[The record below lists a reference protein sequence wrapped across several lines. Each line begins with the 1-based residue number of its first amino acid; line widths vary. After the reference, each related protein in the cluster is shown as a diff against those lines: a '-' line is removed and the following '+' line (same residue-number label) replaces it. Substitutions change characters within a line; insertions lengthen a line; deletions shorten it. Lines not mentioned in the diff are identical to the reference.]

1 MEENEQSGESTTF
14 LNKLETMR
22 IANINM
28 LGNVN
33 IIFVR
38 NKFEL
43 PLNYIKFNLNMLIV
57 FGTKLNSIFLTNQFT
72 QERYWTPTRFN

>member
-1 MEENEQSGESTTF
+1 MKENEQSGESTTF
-14 LNKLETMR
+14 LNKLETMS

-28 LGNVN
+28 LGNMN

-43 PLNYIKFNLNMLIV
+43 PS
-57 FGTKLNSIFLTNQFT
+57 TT
-72 QERYWTPTRFN
+72 

>member
-1 MEENEQSGESTTF
+1 MEENEQSESTTF
-14 LNKLETMR
+14 LNKLETMH

-28 LGNVN
+28 LANMN
-33 IIFVR
+33 MIFVR

-43 PLNYIKFNLNMLIV
+43 PSNYIKFNLNILIV

-72 QERYWTPTRFN
+72 